1 MREQEQRMRD
11 LIDPPALRA
20 MREQEQR
27 MRDLVDPPA
36 LRAMREQEQRMRDLI
51 DPPALRAMREQ
62 EQRMRDLINPMALR
76 AVRECEEYRRIHETV
91 LDRIAAIRPS
101 LGTAERTSS
110 TLTLPLA
117 TRDYSGIAAAF
128 DAYISAVKLG
138 ATSVFTAVPNREF
151 FVSADLLSRLTG
163 RGLSR
168 EDVDAD
174 PQRVRGQ
181 IDLYVYETLDEALTD
196 FAPKLL
202 SPLEGAR
209 QISFSKN
216 PDKIRYACVSLRT
229 VSLGVLELLAPN
241 DRVKK
246 WSSRPR
252 DFYNGHPRTLT
263 RLRFIAQRI
272 GSPELAKF
280 MEADSQAI
288 CQLLDVLH
296 TGTHE
301 VGVTMNLQQMRY
313 LFRRV
318 ESFLCAL
325 VEATLKS

>member
-1 MREQEQRMRD
+1 MQKASAASEMQTRLLEQERRMRD

-20 MREQEQR
+20 IREQEQR
-27 MRDLVDPPA
+27 V
-36 LRAMREQEQRMRDLI
+36 RDLI
-51 DPPALRAMREQ
+51 DPPTLRAIREQ
-62 EQRMRDLINPMALR
+62 EQRMRDLINPLALR

-91 LDRIAAIRPS
+91 VDGIAAIQP
-101 LGTAERTSS
+101 
-110 TLTLPLA
+110 TLAAALA

-128 DAYISAVKLG
+128 DAYISTLDLG
-138 ATSVFTAVPNREF
+138 VSSVFTAVPDREF
-151 FVSADLLSRLTG
+151 FVSADLLSHLAG
-163 RGLSR
+163 SGLSQR
-168 EDVDAD
+168 DIGAD
-174 PQRVRGQ
+174 PQTVRRR

-196 FAPKLL
+196 LAPKLL

-209 QISFSKN
+209 QISFSRN
-216 PDKIRYACVSLRT
+216 PEKIRYACVSLRT

-241 DRVKK
+241 DEVKK

-252 DFYNGHPRTLT
+252 DFYNGQPRTLT

-280 MEADSQAI
+280 MEADCQAI
-288 CQLLDVLH
+288 CRLLDVLH
-296 TGTHE
+296 AGTHE
-301 VGVTMNLQQMRY
+301 LCVAMDLRQMRY

-325 VEATLKS
+325 VEATLT